1 VQVTKRGGTILV
13 VAFYERPVT
22 LDLSLSATVRSDII
36 IDLAMRYL
44 TALIQVHRFMYRNK
58 ADTVRIA
65 A

>member
-22 LDLSLSATVRSDII
+22 LDLSLSAVVRSDII

-44 TALIQVHRFMYRNK
+44 TALIQAHRFMYHN
-58 ADTVRIA
+58 
-65 A
+65 